1 MSKELSELIQQA
13 EQLSTEEQLRLIAHL
28 AQTLSARS
36 LNTQE
41 DSQTAS
47 QTTKTGKSIWQIA
60 DDFTRDLPQDDLSKL
75 PADGA
80 EQHDHYIYGTPKTTS

>member
-1 MSKELSELIQQA
+1 MSKELSELIQEA

-36 LNTQE
+36 LNSQE
-41 DSQTAS
+41 HAQPAS

-60 DDFTRDLPQDDLSKL
+60 DDFTRDLSQDDLSKL